1 MTRPQATRL
10 IIFIITLVFIA
21 LGTILTIRYAK
32 GYRPTSSGSIKGT
45 GLLAA
50 NSFPNGAEVYINDK
64 LTTATDT
71 TLNLDPEEYT
81 ITIKK
86 DGYFNWKK
94 TIQIKEELVTQTNAT
109 LFPTSPALQPLTF
122 TGAVNPAPSSDGN
135 KIVFTVASAS
145 ASTKNG
151 LYVQDLTSS
160 PISVGKS
167 ARQIAR
173 NTTDYN
179 YSNATYTW
187 SPNTSQILV
196 SFKNNSNILL
206 EADRFN
212 DSATITDVTFRLPQ
226 IFREWEEELAR
237 NERVKLTKLPEFF
250 QPLVTLSSSS
260 SPSLTNLYFSP
271 DGEKILY
278 QATANFS
285 IPQSLVPELPSSS
298 TQPETREVIASN
310 WYVYDLKEDKN
321 FFISIGTLPAHSPS
335 AKPSNKT
342 TEAPPFYPSK
352 LVLLEDLKPLPPA
365 ELASSPSAYKRLQ
378 NNYSIPESI
387 SLFNAQYSSIY
398 VDDIQWFPDSTHL
411 IISTKTGIDV
421 VEYDATNRT
430 TLYAGPFDSSFVY
443 PWPDGSR
450 LITLIQFSPDVSPNL
465 YTIKLK

>member
-1 MTRPQATRL
+1 MTRPQTTRL
-10 IIFIITLVFIA
+10 LIFLATITFIVT
-21 LGTILTIRYAK
+21 GTIFTIRYAK
-32 GYRPTSSGSIKGT
+32 GYRPTSAGTIKGT

-64 LTTATDT
+64 LTSATDT
-71 TLNLDPEEYT
+71 TLNLDPEKYLVE
-81 ITIKK
+81 IKK
-86 DGYFNWKK
+86 DGFFTWSK
-94 TIQIKEELVTQTNAT
+94 TLTIKEELVTQTNAT

-122 TGAVNPAPSSDGN
+122 TGAVNPVPSSDGN

-145 ASTKNG
+145 ATTKNG
-151 LYVQDLTSS
+151 LYVQDLSSS
-160 PISVGKS
+160 PISVNKS

-173 NTTDYN
+173 NTTEYN

-187 SPNTSQILV
+187 SPNTSQILI

-212 DSATITDVTFRLPQ
+212 DSSGITDVTVRLPQ

-237 NERVKLTKLPEFF
+237 TERVKLAKLPEFF

-278 QATANFS
+278 QATDNFS
-285 IPQSLVPELPSSS
+285 IPQGLVPELPSSS
-298 TQPETREVIASN
+298 TQSETREVIASN

-321 FFISIGTLPAHSPS
+321 FFLSIGTLPSPVAS
-335 AKPSNKT
+335 PNLNSKT
-342 TEAPPFYPSK
+342 PEKILFSPTK
-352 LVLLEDLKPLPPA
+352 LALLEDLKPLPPV